1 MRSYCG
7 LGTNLTS
14 SAKVYV
20 AKRIN
25 KADTIEDLKNLE
37 KSFANI
43 YRYGFFTN
51 NEFILL
57 DLKIVDKYIMFDN
70 GSK

>member
-1 MRSYCG
+1 VSNYK
-7 LGTNLTS
+7 
-14 SAKVYV
+14 SAV
-20 AKRIN
+20 KRID
-25 KADTIEDLKNLE
+25 KAETIEDLKNLE

-57 DLKIVDKYIMFDN
+57 DLKIVDKYIMFN
-70 GSK
+70 NWSK

>member
-1 MRSYCG
+1 MSNY
-7 LGTNLTS
+7 TS
-14 SAKVYV
+14 AV
-20 AKRIN
+20 KRIN

-43 YRYGFFTN
+43 YRYGLLTN

-57 DLKIVDKYIMFDN
+57 DLKIVDQYIMFDN
-70 GSK
+70 GNK

>member
-1 MRSYCG
+1 MGGSKVSNY
-7 LGTNLTS
+7 TS
-14 SAKVYV
+14 AV
-20 AKRIN
+20 KRIN

-57 DLKIVDKYIMFDN
+57 DLKIVDQYIMFDN
-70 GSK
+70 GNK

>member
-1 MRSYCG
+1 MSNY
-7 LGTNLTS
+7 TS
-14 SAKVYV
+14 AV
-20 AKRIN
+20 KRIN
-25 KADTIEDLKNLE
+25 KAATIEDLKNLE

-57 DLKIVDKYIMFDN
+57 DLKIADKYIMFN
-70 GSK
+70 N

>member
-1 MRSYCG
+1 MSNYK
-7 LGTNLTS
+7 
-14 SAKVYV
+14 SAV
-20 AKRIN
+20 KRID
-25 KADTIEDLKNLE
+25 KAETIEDLKNLE

-57 DLKIVDKYIMFDN
+57 DLKIVDKYIMFN
-70 GSK
+70 NWSK